1 MASWGIAELPL
12 RVVKIVVCAP
22 DCIRCLE
29 ARRALIR
36 DEQHAVERLDALQI
50 EDIAVAV
57 GKQHRPGQPI
67 SIKAVGIVSGT
78 SLSVH
83 RANLK
88 EAFEGYRR
96 TDPRRPG
103 TARRPEL
110 FVRGAHAFSA
120 ARVAHKAD
128 ARESETAKPRAGWI
142 IIQSRKLLQVSQ
154 HQTSPAE
161 I

>member
-1 MASWGIAELPL
+1 MTSWGIAELPL
-12 RVVKIVVCAP
+12 RVVKIVVGAP
-22 DCIRCLE
+22 DGIRCLE
-29 ARRALIR
+29 TRRVLIG
-36 DEQHAVERLDALQI
+36 DQQHAVERLDALQI

-57 GKQHRPGQPI
+57 GKQHRPGQAI

-103 TARRPEL
+103 TAWRPEL
-110 FVRGAHAFSA
+110 FVRSAHAFSA
-120 ARVAHKAD
+120 ARVAHQAD
-128 ARESETAKPRAGWI
+128 VREIDSAKQRAGWV
-142 IIQSRKLLQVSQ
+142 IIQSRKLLQVSK
-154 HQTSPAE
+154 H
-161 I
+161 